1 MSRAGGK
8 KMRLFMAKPTQADL
22 AYLAE
27 QLEAGKIVPV
37 VERCYPLSET
47 AEAMRYLEEEHARGK
62 VVITVD
68 QVHRSQPGETP

>member
-1 MSRAGGK
+1 MS
-8 KMRLFMAKPTQADL
+8 KPAQADL

-27 QLEAGKIVPV
+27 LLGAGKIVPE

-47 AEAMRYLEEEHARGK
+47 AAALRYLEEEHARGK

-68 QVHRSQPGETP
+68 